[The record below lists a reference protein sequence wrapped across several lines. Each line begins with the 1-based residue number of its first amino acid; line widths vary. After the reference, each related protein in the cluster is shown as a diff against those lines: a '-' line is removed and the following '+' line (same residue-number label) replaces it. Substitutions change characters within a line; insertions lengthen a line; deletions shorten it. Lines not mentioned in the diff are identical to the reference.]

1 MLGRQRAPGRIVDER
16 LPLRG
21 VQRGHLVGLPG
32 TEVAEGGA
40 QGLLLERPHG
50 VPVDRVEPVELASA
64 VGEGVDL
71 GARRLGEAVGAGQ
84 VAQVDVDGVEE
95 ATRGRQVGRGLHRRD
110 GLGGVQRVD
119 EDEVRVVLAGGPL
132 PEGAEVTEVTDAL
145 AAGSP
150 YLVQLRQQPGPRL
163 LLHDGGQ
170 LQTLGHGDE
179 HGPLAPFGQRSGLD
193 LRDDL
198 VPPQGQ
204 VARDLEGGL
213 AHHRAVDV
221 VRLDDVLELL
231 QVTAVPPFELD
242 VDGHRAAVRHVHE
255 EAKGVA
261 LTLDDG
267 RGQRAAP
274 RRGPDPLEGGV
285 HGGLVGD
292 VLAHGREHGPQ
303 RGLRHLTVL
312 AAPVPP
318 VGVDAL
324 GGGEGAQVRRVGHG
338 ATLAQAHGCCPPG
351 SRG

>member
-16 LPLRG
+16 LPLPG

-32 TEVAEGGA
+32 AEVAEGGA

-50 VPVDRVEPVELASA
+50 VPVDPIEPVELASA

-84 VAQVDVDGVEE
+84 VAQVDVDGVEK

-132 PEGAEVTEVTDAL
+132 AEGAEVAEVADAL

-150 YLVQLRQQPGPRL
+150 NLVQLRQQPGPRL

-170 LQTLGHGDE
+170 LQSLGHGDE
-179 HGPLAPFGQRSGLD
+179 HGPLASFGQRSGLD

-198 VPPQGQ
+198 VPAQGQ

-231 QVTAVPPFELD
+231 QVTAVPPSSSTWTATALPCGTCTRRRRGSPSRWTT
-242 VDGHRAAVRHVHE
+242 VGGSVRRHGAVRTRSRAAC
-255 EAKGVA
+255 
-261 LTLDDG
+261 T
-267 RGQRAAP
+267 AASSATSSP
-274 RRGPDPLEGGV
+274 IAVSTERS
-285 HGGLVGD
+285 
-292 VLAHGREHGPQ
+292 
-303 RGLRHLTVL
+303 
-312 AAPVPP
+312 AAS
-318 VGVDAL
+318 G
-324 GGGEGAQVRRVGHG
+324 
-338 ATLAQAHGCCPPG
+338 T
-351 SRG
+351 